1 MKLPF
6 FGPSYVSRAIP
17 MAVQE
22 CINWYF
28 EPNES
33 QQGEQGAMI
42 GTPGTVAAYDLSSFA
57 IGRIRGQQTSND
69 YHFVVVDNAVIRF
82 DTYLANPTLVGYIPS
97 DVKPVSMAENGI
109 EMVIA
114 HTGGWSVYNFATGA
128 FADVPD
134 APVNSII
141 AYIDSYIVGTNPA
154 NGTYVWSN
162 IANALVVD
170 GLSFASAE
178 GAPDFI
184 NSLIVDHRELL
195 LFGLNSLETL
205 YNTEN
210 AEAPFQRSGNSF
222 IEHGC
227 IAPYSVAKIN
237 NTVVWLGADKNGAGI
252 VSALNGG
259 AQQRLGTHALEYEF
273 STYGDLSDAIG
284 FSYQEEGH
292 SFYVLSFPTAN
303 KTWCYDFSTQY
314 WHQRAYRDP
323 NTGELQRIRANN
335 IAYLPRLGKHVI
347 GDYENPMLYFMALDN
362 YSDDGNPIY
371 RARSFMVPDAD
382 GLNQRHHEIE
392 VFAEGGNADDPAA
405 LNNEAKIWLERSIDY
420 GRSYKNLGYRGVGKQ
435 GNFQKRSIWKR
446 LGIHRHAAYR
456 VCVSSAIK
464 WTITKVTGKGKP
476 LTR

>member
-1 MKLPF
+1 MKLNI
-6 FGPSYVSRAIP
+6 FGPSYKSRAIP
-17 MAVQE
+17 MAQQE
-22 CINWYF
+22 CVNQYF
-28 EPNES
+28 EPNEAG
-33 QQGEQGAMI
+33 QGGAYI
-42 GTPGTVAAYDLSSFA
+42 GTPGLVAAYDLSSFA

-82 DTYLANPTLVGYIPS
+82 DTYLANPTVVGYILS
-97 DVKPVSMAENGI
+97 DVTPVSMAENGI

-134 APVNSII
+134 APINSII

-205 YNTEN
+205 YNTGDT
-210 AEAPFQRSGNSF
+210 EAPFQRSGNSF

-303 KTWCYDFSTQY
+303 KTWCYDFSTQQ
-314 WHQRAYRDP
+314 WHQRSYRDP
-323 NTGELQRIRANN
+323 TTGLSQRIRANN

-362 YSDDGNPIY
+362 YSDDGNAIY
-371 RARSFMVPDAD
+371 RERSFPGFD
-382 GLNQRHHEIE
+382 GGGKRIRYDMFEALIE
-392 VFAEGGNADDPAA
+392 CGNSNSAESPT
-405 LNNEAKIWLERSIDY
+405 LEPSVWLEMSTDY
-420 GRSYKNLGYRGVGKQ
+420 GRSFHGLGIRSIGKQ
-435 GNFQKRSIWKR
+435 GEFRKRAIWRR
-446 LGIHRHAAYR
+446 LGIHRH
-456 VCVSSAIK
+456 VIFKICFSSPVKYTLSGANGM
-464 WTITKVTGKGKP
+464 GKELAK
-476 LTR
+476 